1 MIKRHS
7 LLALSGVVIVSSRV
21 CWLCWLRPCLLE
33 YLQMWSLLQSLYSVL
48 YKLKLCPGPQLF
60 MAGILVTTGGMQHR
74 REGGSGEMVVVRSN
88 AACTQHI
95 FTYIVYCK
103 A

>member
-1 MIKRHS
+1 
-7 LLALSGVVIVSSRV
+7 
-21 CWLCWLRPCLLE
+21 
-33 YLQMWSLLQSLYSVL
+33 
-48 YKLKLCPGPQLF
+48 

-74 REGGSGEMVVVRSN
+74 REGGSGEMVVVRDN